1 VVPVISL
8 SYAHLVFIVVALIA
22 FFWWF
27 YKVALTRT
35 VDRRIRNYQKD
46 LLERHFE
53 EVNEVYG
60 KMRGFK
66 HDFHNHVQ
74 VMEACLELGKYDEMA
89 AYLSQLSED
98 LEEIDWI
105 IRTGNLM
112 LDSILN
118 VKLTLAEKRGINV
131 NARASV
137 PEALT
142 DRGGTI
148 ITDVELCTVIG
159 NLMDNAIEGCL
170 TLDDSEARFIRL
182 LIRPM
187 KRNLYIYVSNSYGGE
202 LRRIGDAYATTKEGH
217 DHGFGI
223 RSVDGI
229 VAKYGGSVN
238 RQSEPGVFATE
249 ILLPLGDT
257 GPS

>member
-1 VVPVISL
+1 MISM
-8 SYAHLVFIVVALIA
+8 SYASFTLSIVALIL

-27 YKVALTRT
+27 YKVALVRT
-35 VDRRIRNYQKD
+35 VDRRIRDYQED

-53 EVNEVYG
+53 EVSEVYS

-66 HDFHNHVQ
+66 HDFHHHVQ
-74 VMEACLELGKYDEMA
+74 AMEAYLELGKYDEMS

-98 LEEIDWI
+98 LHKIDWI

-118 VKLTLAEKRGINV
+118 VKLTLAEERGIGV
-131 NARASV
+131 NARASM

-142 DRGGTI
+142 EQPKPLTQHDRAT

-170 TLDDSEARFIRL
+170 TLDDPQARFIRV

-202 LRRIGDAYATTKEGH
+202 LRRIGSAYATTKTGH

-223 RSVDGI
+223 RSVDSI
-229 VAKYGGSVN
+229 VDKYNGSVN

-249 ILLPLGDT
+249 ILLPLGD
-257 GPS
+257 